1 MWVCERLG
9 GGVGGWI
16 GVCVCVGGCMWG
28 VSECV
33 GVSVSV
39 WRVRGVWM

>member
-1 MWVCERLG
+1 MGERLG

-16 GVCVCVGGCMWG
+16 GGCVCVLGVCMWG

-33 GVSVSV
+33 GVSVWV
-39 WRVRGVWM
+39 QV